1 MKLIDIA
8 FKDIS
13 HTFRSLFSLV
23 MMFGAPLLI
32 TGLLYFA
39 FGGLVGGGNGFE
51 MPVTR
56 VQVVNLDQ
64 PDARSGAF
72 SAGEMLVN
80 FLQNEDLA
88 GVLEITIVDDEAAA
102 RTAVDSQQAG
112 VAMII
117 PPGFSAAA
125 LAPNR
130 EAAVTLYQDPTLT
143 IGPGIIEDLVN
154 HFLDGFSGSKIA
166 ANVTVAQLSSRSVT
180 AGATVSEEIA
190 RQYSTWLGSSGH
202 GLDADAPAAL
212 ELRSPAGAAQP
223 AGHDGAEMIGPIMA
237 GMIVFFVFFM
247 GANGAE
253 SIVQEDEAGTLA
265 RLFTT
270 PTSQAAILGGKFF
283 GVLVSLIIQVAVLL
297 FASMFIFS
305 IDWGDPL
312 AVGLVAAGLI
322 FAAAG
327 FGVMLMAFI
336 KNTRQT
342 GPVLGGV
349 LTLTGMLGGLF
360 TTGIPNLPAAF
371 NTATLAMPQGWAM
384 RGWKLALAG
393 AGLDELL
400 LPVMVMLV
408 MGAVFFT
415 VGVLFF
421 RKRFA

>member
-39 FGGLVGGGNGFE
+39 FGGLAGGGNDFD

-64 PDARSGAF
+64 PDMQSNAF
-72 SAGEMLVN
+72 SAGEMLVE

-88 GVLEITIVDDEAAA
+88 GVLKITIINDESAA
-102 RTAVDSQQAG
+102 RAAVDSQQAG

-143 IGPGIIEDLVN
+143 IGPAIVKDLVN

-166 ANVTVAQLSSRSVT
+166 ANVTVTQLSSRNIT
-180 AGATVSEEIA
+180 AGPTVSEEIA

-202 GLDADAPAAL
+202 DQGTDAPAGL
-212 ELRSPAGAAQP
+212 EVRSPAGQAQP
-223 AGHDGAEMIGPIMA
+223 AGQGAEMIGPIMA
-237 GMIVFFVFFM
+237 GMIVFFVFFI

-253 SIVQEDEAGTLA
+253 SIVREDEAGTLA

-270 PTSQAAILGGKFF
+270 PTSQADILGGKFF
-283 GVLVSLIIQVAVLL
+283 GVIVSLIIQVAVLL

-305 IDWGDPL
+305 IDWGRPL
-312 AVGLVAAGLI
+312 AVGLVALGLI

-371 NTATLAMPQGWAM
+371 DTATLAMPQGWAM

-393 AGLDELL
+393 AGLDQLL

-408 MGAVFFT
+408 MGAVFFA